1 MTTPIVDTELLQQ
14 GDAAASYWLT
24 SGLYKVWGDYSREAY
39 LVGIVDNA
47 AGLGGFAV
55 CLVAWELGLW
65 RGN

>member
-1 MTTPIVDTELLQQ
+1 M
-14 GDAAASYWLT
+14 ASYWLT